1 MKNQTHT
8 NLIIRSSLALALALA
23 IWSPVQARSAE
34 PAIGKMM
41 MTETNMMERCQAM
54 KEQKEKMMADMKAQD
69 AELTEQLTKMNSA
82 PVDKKMGLMAAVI
95 THMVEQRIT
104 MDARKAKMDE
114 EMMQHMMQHMQMGK
128 ESMSQCPMMKG
139 MKDMD
144 ANLGDAQTEQKG
156 FVQDIESLA
165 IKNAEFRRVLYTA
178 KHCQLVVMSLKP
190 KEEIGAE
197 VHKLDQFFRV
207 EEGSGEAVLNG
218 VRTAIR
224 AGFAVVVPAGLAHNI
239 INTGSVPLKL
249 YTIYSPPNH
258 RDGVVHHTR
267 ADAAADNE
275 HFDGKTTE

>member
-34 PAIGKMM
+34 PAEGKN
-41 MTETNMMERCQAM
+41 MTEAKMMERCQEMMEQKQKM
-54 KEQKEKMMADMKAQD
+54 KEDMKAQD

-82 PVDKKMGLMAAVI
+82 PEDKKMGLMAAVI

-267 ADAAADNE
+267 ADAEADNE